1 MTMNTQMPFCQR
13 NLQYLKDLFVTLVK
27 AFQALS
33 NITKNSIL
41 GVNAVLDSAVAS
53 NEFLL
58 ILLWRLVIA
67 YCQHGFYYCISVM
80 LLSRKV

>member
-67 YCQHGFYYCISVM
+67 YC
-80 LLSRKV
+80 